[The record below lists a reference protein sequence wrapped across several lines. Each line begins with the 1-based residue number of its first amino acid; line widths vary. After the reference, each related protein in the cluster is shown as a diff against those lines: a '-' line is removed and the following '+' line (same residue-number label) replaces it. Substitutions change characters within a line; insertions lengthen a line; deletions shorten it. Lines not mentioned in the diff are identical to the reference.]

1 MKRRVMSSAAAA
13 IGDVLHGLDGALR
26 SWATAGVLLL
36 ILALVL
42 AGAMLLDA

>member
-1 MKRRVMSSAAAA
+1 VRRRLSSAAAT
-13 IGDVLHGLDGALR
+13 IGGVLQRLDGVMR
-26 SWATAGVLLL
+26 TWATAGLFLL

>member
-1 MKRRVMSSAAAA
+1 MRRRVSSAAAA